1 MAPGLRVDLGP
12 LGLALVHRDGAAVR
26 VLTLD
31 GDPAPAAVELAALA
45 ILAGA
50 PARAQDTA
58 SSPAEPATPSTA
70 AARMLFSQR

>member
-45 ILAGA
+45 ILAARYLDDLA
-50 PARAQDTA
+50 PARVWSG
-58 SSPAEPATPSTA
+58 SS
-70 AARMLFSQR
+70 ARVH

>member
-45 ILAGA
+45 ILAARYLDDLA
-50 PARAQDTA
+50 PARVWSD
-58 SSPAEPATPSTA
+58 SS
-70 AARMLFSQR
+70 ARVH

>member
-45 ILAGA
+45 ILAGSYLDDL
-50 PARAQDTA
+50 PPPPPSLGDWAR
-58 SSPAEPATPSTA
+58 
-70 AARMLFSQR
+70 FSRAH